1 MNIFLDNVDLTSR
14 SGPNHFTRKLK
25 KYMERQGD
33 TFTFAEVFDVQL
45 SFIET
50 RNKMTKNLV
59 QRLDGIYFNEQFDY
73 MSQNDPI
80 FRTYRDARGVI
91 FQSEFNKRLSFEFF
105 GNHDNYRVIRN
116 GADLEFINSI
126 KPLNNEVI
134 NRYDKVWSCASSWRP
149 HKRLNEN
156 IRYFLEHSGPNDCMV
171 VAGDV
176 PNPIIQD
183 RVYYVGNLD
192 IHTLIS
198 LYKKSDYFVHLA
210 FLDHCPNVVVDAV
223 ACGCKVICS
232 SSGGTKE
239 VAVGATLIEED
250 EWDFRPLRLYEPP
263 AMDFTRKKENNYNTN
278 IDMTYVASQYNKFL
292 GEIR

>member
-1 MNIFLDNVDLTSR
+1 MNIFLDNVDLSSR
-14 SGPNHFTRKLK
+14 SGPNHFARKLK

-45 SFIET
+45 SFIEA
-50 RNKMTKNLV
+50 RNKVTKNLV
-59 QRLDGIYFNEQFDY
+59 QRLDGIYFNDQFDY

-80 FRTYRDARGVI
+80 LKTYRDARGVI
-91 FQSEFNKRLSFEFF
+91 FQSEFNRRLSFEFF

-126 KPLNNEVI
+126 KPLDHEVI
-134 NRYDKVWSCASSWRP
+134 NKHEKVWSCASSWRP

-156 IRYFLEHSGPNDCMV
+156 IRYFLEHSDPNDCMV

-176 PNPIIQD
+176 PNPIIQE

-198 LYKKSDYFVHLA
+198 LYKKSDYFIHLA

-263 AMDFTRKKENNYNTN
+263 AMDFTRKKENNYDTN
-278 IDMTYVASQYNKFL
+278 IDMAYVASQYNKFL